1 MLVKKLKW
9 RKTNR
14 FMSGSVT
21 RSLTVSL
28 ATLGDP
34 GVTVGVNASS
44 DFDDGVGRVM
54 AGVPS
59 SAETGVNE
67 RDRGGEAAR
76 ITTPPTSG

>member
-21 RSLTVSL
+21 RSLTVSR
-28 ATLGDP
+28 AMLGDP
-34 GVTVGVNASS
+34 GRPVGVDASS
-44 DFDDGVGRVM
+44 NFDDGVERVM
-54 AGVPS
+54 AGAPS
-59 SAETGVNE
+59 SAETGDSE